1 MRKLTRVLL
10 GLVGLGL
17 LAVAILPFSEEH
29 VGATQPMPVNVT
41 NTPLPVQG
49 TVSVGNTASV
59 NVANSPSVH
68 VSNAA
73 VSVNNALDTS
83 SNPIPLVVVQQGTPY
98 QDSCSTS
105 GTTTCTF
112 ASLPAGM
119 RLVIQEFDSR
129 TVVNLPDTVENVV
142 VQAVVNGTSQN
153 HGFFAPVAQTNTQGF
168 YTVHQPTTMYAD
180 AGSAPRCF
188 IGTSGVSVN
197 SAFCALSGYL
207 VPAP

>member
-59 NVANSPSVH
+59 NVANSPGVH

-98 QDSCSTS
+98 QDSCEFSS
-105 GTTTCTF
+105 PEC
-112 ASLPAGM
+112 SLQAVPAKT
-119 RLVIQEFDSR
+119 RLVIQEVDMEVRS
-129 TVVNLPDTVENVV
+129 LPSDDVHDARFSVSTNNFGIEHFVAPINEGTNSFGEIVLV
-142 VQAVVNGTSQN
+142 AHQA
-153 HGFFAPVAQTNTQGF
+153 
-168 YTVHQPTTMYAD
+168 TTLYAD
-180 AGSAPRCF
+180 FWFSAQLQQQF
-188 IGTSGVSVN
+188 
-197 SAFCALSGYL
+197 
-207 VPAP
+207 